1 MVTCDHVIFVI
12 YSRGIGG
19 MPMHLRISLENGM
32 YILGENSKP
41 FPTVPEMI
49 DHYTR
54 CELPVLKADRIKL
67 LHPIPR
73 HN

>member
-1 MVTCDHVIFVI
+1 VIFVI

-54 CELPVLKADRIKL
+54 CELPVLLVEKEHLFCLQLSSKKKSK
-67 LHPIPR
+67 
-73 HN
+73 